1 MERERY
7 DMMNSEYS
15 DVAMVV
21 GSLLLKIKGF
31 FAGLLSLFIA
41 YLLSLFIPVSAFI
54 GSLYLFILVD
64 LAVGSWRSRR
74 NGDTFNMEKALL
86 TIRKFILYPVAVMVA
101 GHFQKLYA
109 SDLPVTQMVAGTAA
123 IFELRSIYGHISVL
137 LGIEF
142 WDAIWELIKDRFP
155 KTPEKK

>member
-7 DMMNSEYS
+7 DIMNSEYTEF
-15 DVAMVV
+15 AMLI
-21 GSLLLKIKGF
+21 SSILLKVKGF
-31 FAGLLSLFIA
+31 FGGLISVAIA

-54 GSLYLFILVD
+54 GSLYLFIIVD
-64 LAVGSWRSRR
+64 LALGSWKAKH
-74 NGDTFNMEKALL
+74 NGETFSIEKAML

-101 GHFQKLYA
+101 GHFQELYT
-109 SDLPVTQMVAGTAA
+109 SDLPVTQVVAGTAA
-123 IFELRSIYGHISVL
+123 IFELRSIYGHISAL
-137 LGIEF
+137 LGIQF